1 MPMQHSLFE
10 DAARKI
16 VPVRK
21 LEGRIAGLYRAGG
34 THFETD
40 EVEELVLG
48 FEGIEDDLHA
58 GWTRRSGSREPWYKR
73 GTEIRNERQLTL
85 VASDELALVASAMAI
100 RAVKPEWIGANM
112 ALNGIPHLSMLPSGT
127 LIFFESG
134 ATLKVDAQNG
144 PCRDAGRQIALRA
157 GINDP
162 QKGELLFPRVAK
174 RLRGLVAWV
183 ERPGT
188 IRQGEAAKLRIPEQW
203 IY

>member
-1 MPMQHSLFE
+1 MQHSLFE

>member
-1 MPMQHSLFE
+1 MQHVLFE

-16 VPVRK
+16 IPARK
-21 LEGRIAGLYRAGG
+21 LEGTVAGVYRAGG
-34 THFETD
+34 AHFETEAVD
-40 EVEELVLG
+40 ELVLG
-48 FEGIEDDLHA
+48 FEGIAGDLHA

-73 GTEIRNERQLTL
+73 GTEMRNERQLTL
-85 VASDELALVASAMAI
+85 VAPSELSLVASAMAI
-100 RAVKPEWIGANM
+100 RSVEPEWLGAN
-112 ALNGIPHLSMLPSGT
+112 LSLDGIPHLSMLPSGT

-157 GINDP
+157 RIDDP

-188 IRQGEAAKLRIPEQW
+188 IRRGETAKLRIPEQW